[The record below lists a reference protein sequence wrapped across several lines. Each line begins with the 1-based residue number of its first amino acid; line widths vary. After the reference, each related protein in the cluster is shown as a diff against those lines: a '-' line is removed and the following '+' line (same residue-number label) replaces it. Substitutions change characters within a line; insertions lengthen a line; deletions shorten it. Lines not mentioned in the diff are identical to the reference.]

1 MIVDHTANQ
10 RNGSEV
16 SKIWQHGRERR
27 RVDDGIMD
35 RYWRSGKDDFPT
47 LFQYALDTLS
57 CPAMSTDSSEIANG
71 LLWFPSED
79 AFSLCG
85 SSCKHT
91 FNRVQQLH
99 SSTPAK
105 MLDKLGLGKNDF
117 RKADNFAEINGAI
130 LFGNSSDLD
139 AGKLELLSPPEVHR
153 RATATTAELV

>member
-1 MIVDHTANQ
+1 M
-10 RNGSEV
+10 
-16 SKIWQHGRERR
+16 
-27 RVDDGIMD
+27 
-35 RYWRSGKDDFPT
+35 SGKDDFPT

-139 AGKLELLSPPEVHR
+139 AGKLELLSPPEVHTEGDR
-153 RATATTAELV
+153 YD